1 MAVDRN
7 ARTPLRNRR
16 AWQQTGSGGITSTLL
31 INAPFSLA
39 TGRLA
44 LTLDAAGGLEVSSS
58 ALRIKLADTSLNR
71 TASGLSLG
79 VVTTKGDLLGFAG
92 VPARVPV
99 GSNGQLLQSDSTQ
112 ANGVKWASV
121 GDGSVSRVAS
131 SDVTVIA
138 TSSLTVIG
146 DYEINSG
153 IVLELAADGNMEI
166 L

>member
-1 MAVDRN
+1 MAFDRN
-7 ARTPLRNRR
+7 ARTPLRSRR
-16 AWQQTGSGGITSTLL
+16 AWQQVGSGGVTSSLL
-31 INAPFSLA
+31 VNAPFSVA

-44 LTLDAAGGLEVSSS
+44 LILDSAGGLEVNSG

-79 VVTTKGDLLGFAG
+79 VVTTKGDLLGFAA

-99 GSNGQLLQSDSTQ
+99 GTNGQLLQADSTQ

-138 TSSLTVIG
+138 ASSLTVVG

-153 IVLELAADGNMEI
+153 IVLELAADANMEI